1 MMILYL
7 ILLISFVL
15 LFIYNK
21 NLTIKIFVISLLIL
35 MLIFP
40 QNSIQAA
47 KKGINLWLYIVAP
60 SLFPFFVLND
70 IIISLGIPENI
81 SNLFSKTFKKIFNTS
96 GYGAYVFIMSIFTG
110 YPTGAKIVSQL
121 IEEKKITSYEGQKI
135 LNFASTSGP
144 LFIIGAVG
152 IGMFKNKTIG
162 YIILFSHIIG
172 SIINGIIINKLCYP
186 SNLYNNNINLN
197 IKKRGKNLTNTI
209 TNSLYTI
216 GIIGGYIIF
225 FSVVIELIKI
235 TNIFNVIETCLSFF
249 VPINLAQSI
258 SLLLQGVIEITN
270 GCNLIA
276 LSKIPLQLKIIITT
290 FLISFSGFSIIMQ
303 VYSITSSSNINI
315 KTYIFSKTLH
325 AIISSTIC
333 IIVLKYIPL
342 TNIVVNL
349 FNKSFNTINTFI
361 FAEILLFILLF
372 LNLLSY
378 KLKK

>member
-1 MMILYL
+1 MFNNLKAMMILYL

-270 GCNLIA
+270 GCNLI
-276 LSKIPLQLKIIITT
+276 
-290 FLISFSGFSIIMQ
+290 FL
-303 VYSITSSSNINI
+303 
-315 KTYIFSKTLH
+315 
-325 AIISSTIC
+325 
-333 IIVLKYIPL
+333 
-342 TNIVVNL
+342 
-349 FNKSFNTINTFI
+349 
-361 FAEILLFILLF
+361 
-372 LNLLSY
+372 
-378 KLKK
+378 